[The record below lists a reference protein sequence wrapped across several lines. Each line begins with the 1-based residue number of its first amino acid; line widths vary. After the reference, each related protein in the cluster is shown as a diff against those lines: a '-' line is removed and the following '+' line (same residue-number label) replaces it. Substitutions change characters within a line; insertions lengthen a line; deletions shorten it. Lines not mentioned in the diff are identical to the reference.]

1 MSEMQEKKK
10 ELNLYLMLK
19 ALLRRGKWL
28 LLSLLIGAVIGGSL
42 GFFLTFSKKVYGA
55 EIQFQVYQVNVE
67 TMQNNVNGTV
77 VNTTKP
83 NTYKRFDEE
92 TMSDLLSFLN
102 ARSFMERLYCDEY
115 GVPVHK
121 DHYANDLK
129 TAIETARTQKK
140 DLREKEVSV
149 KLLEKEVEKEKSIT
163 EMKKELYTIEDETFE
178 AMTTAYE
185 IAVTAGT
192 LTPEQEEEYQT
203 QKEIYLN
210 AYTAYTA
217 QQKKQ
222 AQVQEQ
228 FAVLQ
233 AETSVM
239 RTQTNEAVAK
249 ALTLWRAEE
258 DYKNLFKKVDK
269 ADVEFTRPV
278 GNDSLAFITATI
290 DVKKDLDFAKELV
303 SLIEKTL
310 PAYVKECVG
319 EGAFCQ
325 ALPYDGVV
333 RTNKDD
339 IISNTVTY
347 AILGGLLALV
357 VVGVA
362 VSVIDRDKFMIP
374 VEDEE

>member
-42 GFFLTFSKKVYGA
+42 GFFVTFSKKVYGA

-67 TMQNNVNGTV
+67 TTQNTTNGTV

-83 NTYKRFDEE
+83 NAYKRFDEA

-115 GVPVHK
+115 GVPVQK

-140 DLREKEVSV
+140 DLREKELSV
-149 KLLEKEVEKEKSIT
+149 KLLGKEVEKEKSIT

-192 LTPEQEEEYQT
+192 VTPEQEEEYQT

-210 AYTAYTA
+210 AYTAYTT

-228 FAVLQ
+228 FAILQ
-233 AETSVM
+233 AETSVV
-239 RTQTNEAVAK
+239 RTQANEAVAT

-290 DVKKDLDFAKELV
+290 DVQKDLGFAKELV
-303 SLIEKTL
+303 SLIEETL
-310 PAYVKECVG
+310 PAYVKECIG
-319 EGAFCQ
+319 DGAFCQ
-325 ALPYDGVV
+325 ALPYDAVG

-339 IISNTVTY
+339 IISNAVTY

-357 VVGVA
+357 VVCVV
-362 VSVIDRDKFMIP
+362 VSVIDREKFMIL
-374 VEDEE
+374 VDDED